1 MAVNL
6 IRNSRVFFTTN
17 VDTAGNVRLGYTPSG
32 VKLSSSSNNFTVD
45 NTFEIQVL
53 EGLTFTQNTA
63 SDTVTLNET
72 GDAPN
77 RGQRSFNTALEPVDF
92 SFSTYVRP
100 YLKGDVTR
108 DGTYFNG
115 GNVTCEERFLWN
127 AFASADAIGAADSTT
142 FDVGADT
149 GSSLT
154 AWFEDENKARLSLE
168 KSNKNQLQKFGL
180 IIAFSD
186 QVYVIDNCAMDTAT
200 IDFGIDQIAAIQW
213 AGKGT
218 LIRAIT
224 NLTVG
229 TASSGEITI
238 SNKEISPTLMISGRT
253 YYISNLGTQS
263 ASTWTSIGAD
273 ASPAVGETFV
283 YDGNPAASTLT
294 DATAKV
300 KEIIVDESTVNKS
313 KAKNVDAR
321 YITNKLSVLSLDDT
335 IAGTTSDYKFAIT
348 GGSITIANNITY
360 ITPANLG
367 QVNLPITYYTGTRS
381 ITGTFNAYLKSGTAT
396 SDKTSGQLLQ
406 DLLAS
411 SSTEVEPSFAIT
423 FDMGGSSDT
432 YVKFRVP
439 AAVVQIPTVNTEQVI
454 STTINFT
461 GQGYNTTS
469 VEFDIEK
476 DNELTVEYHCA
487 AV

>member
-17 VDTAGNVRLGYTPSG
+17 VDSAGNVRVGSTPGG
-32 VKLSSSSNNFTVD
+32 VILKNSNNLFSAD

-53 EGLTFTQNTA
+53 EGLSFTQNTA
-63 SDTVTLNET
+63 SDTVTLSET
-72 GDAPN
+72 GDTPN

-100 YLKGDVTR
+100 YLKDVTTR
-108 DGTYFNG
+108 TGAYFDG

-127 AFASADAIGAADSTT
+127 AFASADAIGAADGTT
-142 FDVGADT
+142 FDVGTET
-149 GSSLT
+149 GSSST

-168 KSNKNQLQKFGL
+168 RSNKNQLQKFGL

-218 LIRAIT
+218 LIRSVAMS
-224 NLTVG
+224 VAA
-229 TASSGEITI
+229 ASSGT
-238 SNKEISPTLMISGRT
+238 SAISGAD
-253 YYISNLGTQS
+253 IAGT
-263 ASTWTSIGAD
+263 
-273 ASPAVGETFV
+273 
-283 YDGNPAASTLT
+283 GNVA
-294 DATAKV
+294 
-300 KEIIVDESTVNKS
+300 
-313 KAKNVDAR
+313 KAKNTNAR

-335 IAGTTSDYKFAIT
+335 IAGTTGDYKFAIT
-348 GGSITIANNITY
+348 GGSITLANNITY
-360 ITPANLG
+360 ITPANLA

-381 ITGTFNAYLKSGTAT
+381 VTGTFNAYLKSGSGTT
-396 SDKTSGQLLQ
+396 DKTSGQLLQ
-406 DLLAS
+406 DLLQS
-411 SSTEVEPSFAIT
+411 SSTDTEPSFAIT
-423 FDMGGSSDT
+423 FNMGGTSGT
-432 YVKFRVP
+432 YVKFSVP

-461 GQGYNTTS
+461 GQGYESTS
-469 VEFDIEK
+469 FNIEK
-476 DNELTVEYHCA
+476 DNELTVTYNCV

>member
-17 VDTAGNVRLGYTPSG
+17 VDSAGNVRLGYTPSG
-32 VKLSSSSNNFTVD
+32 VKLSNNSNPFTTG

-100 YLKGDVTR
+100 YLKSVVTR
-108 DGTYFNG
+108 TGEYFDG

-127 AFASADAIGAADSTT
+127 AFASADAIGAPDGTT
-142 FDVGADT
+142 FDVGSDAS
-149 GSSLT
+149 GSKT
-154 AWFEDENKARLSLE
+154 AWFEDETKARLSLE

-218 LIRAIT
+218 LIRAIS
-224 NLTVG
+224 NLNVAA
-229 TASSGEITI
+229 ASNGEISIT
-238 SNKEISPTLMISGRT
+238 NTEISPTQMIANRS
-253 YYISNLGTQS
+253 YYIANKGAISDG
-263 ASTWTSIGAD
+263 TWTSVGAD
-273 ASPAVGETFV
+273 ASPAIGETFV

-300 KEIIVDESTVNKS
+300 KEIIVDEAATNKA
-313 KAKNVDAR
+313 KAKNADAR

-335 IAGTTSDYKFAIT
+335 IAGTTEDYKFAIT
-348 GGSITIANNITY
+348 GGSITLANNITY

-381 ITGTFNAYLKSGTAT
+381 VTGTFNAYLKSGTAT
-396 SDKTSGQLLQ
+396 SSKTSGQLLQ

-411 SSTEVEPSFAIT
+411 SSTDVEPSFAIT
-423 FDMGGSSDT
+423 FNMGGSSDT
-432 YVKFRVP
+432 YVKFSVP

-461 GQGYNTTS
+461 GQGYNSGTS
-469 VEFDIEK
+469 EFDIEK
-476 DNELTVEYHCA
+476 DNELTVTYNCV

>member
-17 VDTAGNVRLGYTPSG
+17 VDSAGNVRVGSTPGG
-32 VKLSSSSNNFTVD
+32 VILKNSNNLFSAD

-53 EGLTFTQNTA
+53 EGLSFTQNTT

-100 YLKGDVTR
+100 YLKNVTTSR
-108 DGTYFNG
+108 TGAYFEG

-127 AFASADAIGAADSTT
+127 AFASADAIGAPDGTT
-142 FDVGADT
+142 FDVGTDT
-149 GSSLT
+149 GTSST
-154 AWFEDENKARLSLE
+154 AWFEDETKARLILE
-168 KSNKNQLQKFGL
+168 RSNKNQLQKFGL

-218 LIRAIT
+218 LIRSVAMS
-224 NLTVG
+224 VAAVSGG
-229 TASSGEITI
+229 TSA
-238 SNKEISPTLMISGRT
+238 ISG
-253 YYISNLGTQS
+253 
-263 ASTWTSIGAD
+263 AD
-273 ASPAVGETFV
+273 TAGS
-283 YDGNPAASTLT
+283 GNAA
-294 DATAKV
+294 
-300 KEIIVDESTVNKS
+300 
-313 KAKNVDAR
+313 KAKNANAR

-335 IAGTTSDYKFAIT
+335 IAGTTGDYKFAIT
-348 GGSITIANNITY
+348 GGSITLANNITY
-360 ITPANLG
+360 ITPANLA

-381 ITGTFNAYLKSGTAT
+381 VTGTFNAYLKSGSGSTN
-396 SDKTSGQLLQ
+396 KTSGQLLQ
-406 DLLAS
+406 ELLQS
-411 SSTEVEPSFAIT
+411 SSTDTEPSFAIT
-423 FDMGGSSDT
+423 FDMGGTSGT
-432 YVKFRVP
+432 FVKFYVP

-461 GQGYNTTS
+461 GQGYSSTDFN
-469 VEFDIEK
+469 IEK
-476 DNELTVEYHCA
+476 DNEL
-487 AV
+487 AVTYNCIAV

>member
-17 VDTAGNVRLGYTPSG
+17 VDSAGNVRLGYTPSG
-32 VKLSSSSNNFTVD
+32 IKLSDSSNEFTTS

-63 SDTVTLNET
+63 SDTVTLSET

-100 YLKGDVTR
+100 YKK
-108 DGTYFNG
+108 NG
-115 GNVTCEERFLWN
+115 GSGGAYPNGGLVTCEERFLWN
-127 AFASADAIGAADSTT
+127 AFASSVAIPSVSGGV
-142 FDVGADT
+142 VGT
-149 GSSLT
+149 QGST
-154 AWFEDENKARLSLE
+154 AWYESTSAAEFILAA
-168 KSNKNQLQKFGL
+168 SNKNQLQAFGL

-200 IDFGIDQIAAIQW
+200 VDFGIDQIAAIQW

-218 LIRAIT
+218 LIRAIS
-224 NLTVG
+224 NLVVD
-229 TASSGEITI
+229 TANSAGEIAF
-238 SNKEISPTLMISGRT
+238 SNREIPASAMISGRS
-253 YYISNLGTQS
+253 YAIANLGATN
-263 ASTWTSIGAD
+263 AAGWTAAGAD
-273 ASPAVGETFV
+273 ATPTVNEIFV
-283 YDGNPAASTLT
+283 HNTTAITG

-300 KEIIVDESTVNKS
+300 REVVVHEASGTSASKS
-313 KAKNVDAR
+313 MAKNVNGR
-321 YITNKLSVLSLDDT
+321 YITNKLSVLTLDDT
-335 IAGTTSDYKFAIT
+335 IAGTTDDYKFAIT
-348 GGSITIANNITY
+348 GGSITLANNITY

-367 QVNLPITYYTGTRS
+367 QVNIPITYYTGTRS
-381 ITGTFNAYLKSGTAT
+381 VTGTFNAYLKSGTA
-396 SDKTSGQLLQ
+396 SSSKTSGQLLE

-411 SSTEVEPSFAIT
+411 SSTDVEPSFAIE
-423 FDMGGSSDT
+423 FDMGGTSNT
-432 YVKFRVP
+432 YVKFYVP
-439 AAVVQIPTVNTEQVI
+439 AAVLQIPTVNTEQVI

-461 GQGYNTTS
+461 AQGYNTTTTA
-469 VEFDIEK
+469 FDIEK
-476 DNELTVEYHCA
+476 DNELKITYNCV